1 MKRVGTVFYIKE
13 NNRSPLCRI
22 KCGRGDHVEF
32 LYILGLMF
40 FGVFGA
46 VMLFYPLFSEII
58 RAAGG
63 KFRHRTGGECS
74 QRKNDN
80 EK

>member
-1 MKRVGTVFYIKE
+1 M
-13 NNRSPLCRI
+13 
-22 KCGRGDHVEF
+22 EF

-63 KFRHRTGGECS
+63 KSRHRTGGECS